1 MPVPDR
7 KFMSLKYRDRLGG
20 SKSEEA
26 PLSRRRLLAGTAAGV
41 TSALVTTRATANTLA
56 DVPPR
61 EVGANLSGHGE
72 RSKFVRLAMLPEA
85 GPGMRNVDP
94 SNAINSKTPLG
105 KLVGAITPTDLHYE
119 RSHSGNPDPDPAKH
133 RLLVHGMARKQL
145 VFTVDDLMGM
155 PSITRTVFIECSG
168 NGWENWKK
176 ADPNIT
182 VQNTHG
188 LVSTN
193 EWTGVPLQFLIDLVG
208 KDRRSTWMLAEG
220 ADAAGVDRSIPLT
233 EEIMDE
239 AFIAYGQNGEPLR
252 PAHGFPIR
260 LITPGLEG
268 NLHIKW
274 LRRLKFG
281 DQPWM
286 TRWETDRYTQLL
298 ANGKAMQFQLR
309 METNSVITSPSGMME
324 IRSGYQRITGL
335 AWSGHGKVAKVE
347 IRADEGKTWKQAQLS
362 QPVLPKAQTRFQ
374 MDWVWDGKPTKIVSR
389 STDEKGNIQPD
400 RKSFIAKIGTNA
412 LFHYNA
418 QQTWSIDGDGR
429 VHNALAKGTLCGCG
443 SHCAPRTSGLRLRFR
458 TSRELGRNQ
467 AVGLRRAT
475 GRQGVARRRWHCGAR

>member
-1 MPVPDR
+1 
-7 KFMSLKYRDRLGG
+7 MSLKDWDRLVD
-20 SKSEEA
+20 SNNEEA
-26 PLSRRRLLAGTAAGV
+26 PLSRRRFLASTTVGV
-41 TSALVTTRATANTLA
+41 ASALVTTQAVAETLA

-61 EVGANLSGHGE
+61 EVGADLSGHGE
-72 RSKFVRLAMLPEA
+72 RSKFVNLAMLPEA
-85 GPGMRNVDP
+85 GPGKRNVDP
-94 SNAINSKTPLG
+94 SDAINSKAPLG
-105 KLVGAITPTDLHYE
+105 KLVGTITPTDLHYE
-119 RSHSGNPDPDPAKH
+119 RSHSGNPELDPAKH
-133 RLLVHGMARKQL
+133 RLLVHGMTRKQL
-145 VFTVDDLMGM
+145 VLTVDDLMRM
-155 PSITRTVFIECSG
+155 PSISRTVFIECTG
-168 NGWENWKK
+168 NGWENWKE
-176 ADPNIT
+176 ADPNVT

-193 EWTGVPLQFLIDLVG
+193 EWTGVPLRFLIDLVG

-260 LITPGLEG
+260 LIMPGLEG
-268 NLHIKW
+268 NLNIKW

-281 DQPWM
+281 NQPWM

-324 IRSGYQRITGL
+324 IRPGYHRITGL
-335 AWSGHGKVAKVE
+335 AWSGHGKIPKVE
-347 IRADEGKTWKQAQLS
+347 ISTDEGRTWKQAQLNY
-362 QPVLPKAQTRFQ
+362 PVLPKAQTRFQ
-374 MDWVWDGKPTKIVSR
+374 TDWAWDGKPTKIVSR
-389 STDEKGNIQPD
+389 ATDEKDNVQPD
-400 RKSFIAKIGTNA
+400 RKSFIAKMGTNA

-429 VHNALAKGTLCGCG
+429 VRNALA
-443 SHCAPRTSGLRLRFR
+443 
-458 TSRELGRNQ
+458 
-467 AVGLRRAT
+467 
-475 GRQGVARRRWHCGAR
+475 